1 MLYTSLFYVLFGIL
15 LLIFILL
22 IYTSYNHF
30 DKVKMNF
37 LSLSLLRVII
47 ILTTGILYMPILF
60 FLLSFTKCTNV
71 NNENVHFYFNEVQC
85 YSGEHLIPSIFSII
99 IAIIF
104 IIYSLFCS
112 LFMVEY
118 RMIFTNPICK
128 YFGEANLLILIYKTL
143 VLASFNYFNHKYFH
157 FIHIFLILAGSLF
170 LFNKF
175 YGNRIFY
182 NEKMNKLIS
191 ILSAEKL
198 WTSIMLIYGYVN

>member
-1 MLYTSLFYVLFGIL
+1 
-15 LLIFILL
+15 
-22 IYTSYNHF
+22 
-30 DKVKMNF
+30 MNL
-37 LSLSLLRVII
+37 LSLSLLRWTI
-47 ILTTGILYMPILF
+47 ILTTGILYIPILF
-60 FLLSFTKCTNV
+60 FLLSFTKCTKI
-71 NNENVHFYFNEVQC
+71 NNKYVHFYFNEVQC
-85 YSGEHLIPSIFSII
+85 YSGEHFIPSIFSII

-104 IIYSLFCS
+104 VLYSLFCS

-128 YFGEANLLILIYKTL
+128 YSGEVNILILMYKTL
-143 VLASFNYFNHKYFH
+143 VIVNLNYLNHKYFC
-157 FIHIFLILAGSLF
+157 FIHIFLISAGSLY

-175 YGNRIFY
+175 YDNRVFY

>member
-1 MLYTSLFYVLFGIL
+1 M
-15 LLIFILL
+15 
-22 IYTSYNHF
+22 
-30 DKVKMNF
+30 KMNF
-37 LSLSLLRVII
+37 LSLSLLRWTT
-47 ILTTGILYMPILF
+47 ILTTGILYIPILF
-60 FLLSFTKCTNV
+60 FLLSFTKCSKI
-71 NNENVHFYFNEVQC
+71 NNQNIHFYFNEVQC
-85 YSGEHLIPSIFSII
+85 YSGEHFIPAIFSII

-104 IIYSLFCS
+104 VFYSLFCS

-128 YFGEANLLILIYKTL
+128 YFGEANILILIYKTL
-143 VLASFNYFNHKYFH
+143 VIASFNYLNNKYFS
-157 FIHIFLILAGSLF
+157 FIHIFLISAGSLY